1 MINQVQTGLQT
12 NSGSMGRWEI
22 HAHQGRNI
30 DSTTARRV
38 GILSSPG
45 TPATIGDG
53 DNLERGR
60 PTAMRHHR
68 AGGPE
73 VRPDNREQRMPE

>member
-53 DNLERGR
+53 DNLAACPRNNVLSGYR
-60 PTAMRHHR
+60 
-68 AGGPE
+68 
-73 VRPDNREQRMPE
+73 Q